1 MTTPAGDDRSSHEQ
15 ALREQARKRLQSRRD
30 LSAHAV
36 VYVVVNLFLIGMWAL
51 TGRGYFWP
59 GWIIGGWGIGL
70 ALNAWDVLLRR
81 PVTEADI
88 DEELRRRRDQ

>member
-1 MTTPAGDDRSSHEQ
+1 MSTPTGDESERQ
-15 ALREQARKRLQSRRD
+15 RRERARKRLQSRRD

-36 VYVVVNLFLIGMWAL
+36 VYVVVNAFLIGIWAF

-59 GWIIGGWGIGL
+59 GWVIGGWGIGL

-88 DEELRRRRDQ
+88 DEELRRRQE